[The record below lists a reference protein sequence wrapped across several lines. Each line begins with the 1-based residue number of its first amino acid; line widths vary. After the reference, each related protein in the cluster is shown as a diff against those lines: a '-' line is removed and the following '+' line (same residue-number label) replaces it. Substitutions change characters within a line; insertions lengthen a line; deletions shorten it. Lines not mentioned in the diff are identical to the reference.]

1 MDELELEEMLWRMTL
16 PDPSLPNENF
26 RETEVILYHY
36 PVLIE
41 YLQNSV
47 RPLQYGPYL

>member
-1 MDELELEEMLWRMTL
+1 MDGLELEEMLWQMTL
-16 PDPSLPNENF
+16 PDPSLPDEKF
-26 RETEVILYHY
+26 LDIEVILYHY

-47 RPLQYGPYL
+47 RSLQYGTYL